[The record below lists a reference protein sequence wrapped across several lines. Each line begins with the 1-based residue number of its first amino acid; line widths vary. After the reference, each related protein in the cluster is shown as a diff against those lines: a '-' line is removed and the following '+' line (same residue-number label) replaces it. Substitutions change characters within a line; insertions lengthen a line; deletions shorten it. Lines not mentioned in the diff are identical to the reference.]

1 MSELEKVMEDKL
13 IRQLTTGDS
22 QWTYRSDIKTE
33 DDLWNNLRKR
43 LNFANRSKLGEQL
56 ITDAEMAQI
65 KEFIRRTGTSA
76 YNAGLWLS
84 GEHGVAQIPLQRE
97 DARLGTISLAALDSS
112 NVAGGTSCYEV
123 INQYQS
129 SKDDGLMSRDRRFDV
144 TLLINGLPLIHIELK
159 SRNHPF
165 MDAFRQIQKYQA
177 EGKFTGIFGLIQ
189 MFVVSNGTNTY
200 YIASST
206 PGQLNEK
213 FLTRWVDQDNNPVDD
228 YIGFAKE
235 ALHVPEAH
243 KMLCRYSVLD
253 SDSKRVILLR
263 PYQIHAIE
271 AVEKA
276 TREHRS
282 GFIWHTTGSGKT
294 LTSFNVTSNLLDIP
308 SVDKTV
314 FLIDRHDLD
323 QQTSLSFMSY
333 ARNSD
338 LQIDS
343 TSNTGDLER
352 KLLNKD
358 RQAIVTTIQKFQHL
372 LHRYSKEVREEHVS
386 DLLKEL
392 AETKAKLNNASAR
405 SDADPPQIS
414 SLEEKAESILARI
427 ENEKSAIWKLSHD
440 RGDDLE
446 YSDHD
451 RKSSEYMLRQCKA
464 LKAKNI
470 CFVVDECH
478 RTVTPETKRDIE
490 RFFDRPDH
498 KSLWY
503 GFTGTPIIDE
513 NARATKGNLP
523 KTTAQLFGNGDPKR
537 DGEPLHRYTLLE
549 AIKDKAVLG
558 FHTIYQG
565 ERRSEFL
572 KVARKL
578 AAGSDGAL
586 DTDVD
591 ALDDEQ
597 LEAYVIKNF
606 PIKEKS
612 HRDFYDTDE
621 HRTKVIEYIVNE
633 NASRFRLSRGS
644 GNTYEAMLTCAN
656 IAEAQ
661 RYYELFM
668 KFKAQGRVDERIR
681 SMVPDFPKVA
691 ITYSVGENADGA
703 MANQE
708 KMKQSLA
715 DYNAMFGTKFTLEGG
730 LAAYNTDL
738 NARLA
743 RKQGRYKQREQQLD
757 LVIVVDR
764 LLTGFDAPCLAILF
778 IDRKPMNE
786 QGLIQA
792 FSRTNRLFDKE
803 KRYGEIVAMRVPATF
818 EHSVRDALSLFSHGG
833 TSDVSAPSYKEIK
846 KELLKAARALKD
858 CIKANDSDL
867 GGETASLQKFAKAFQ
882 EYDRLMDEIHVY
894 DEWADE
900 DQEKVTLLSQEDRED
915 AIGRY
920 QNVIEELKRRRSD
933 PDEKDEPLS
942 IDVEYELETFK
953 EVTIDYKYLVSLLQ
967 EYFSDEEGQDR
978 SRDPEDLDKR
988 IDKCLREFAAKHPR
1002 VSEIAR
1008 QLLDDVKNDPE
1019 KFRGKNAASE
1029 MELRINLIIEEKL
1042 NSIASEL
1049 CVDHD
1054 ELLYTV
1060 MHWKEGDRIEIE
1072 GDYERYKA
1080 QGGTLSKLKYKRMLR
1095 ERIEKVARE
1104 DVAQLMV
1111 AN

>member
-13 IRQLTTGDS
+13 IRQLTTDDS
-22 QWTYRSDIKTE
+22 QWTYRPDIRTE
-33 DDLWNNLRKR
+33 EDLWNNLRKR

-84 GEHGVAQIPLQRE
+84 GEHGVAQIPLQRQ

-129 SKDDGLMSRDRRFDV
+129 SKDDGIMSRDRRFDV

-177 EGKFTGIFGLIQ
+177 EGKFTGIFGLVQ

-206 PGQLNEK
+206 PDQLNEK

-243 KMLCRYSVLD
+243 KMVCRYSVLD
-253 SDSKRVILLR
+253 SDSRRVILLR
-263 PYQIHAIE
+263 PYQIHAIK
-271 AVEKA
+271 AVEQA
-276 TREHRS
+276 TKEHRS

-308 SVDKTV
+308 SVDKAV

-323 QQTSLSFMSY
+323 QQTSMSFLSY
-333 ARNSD
+333 AQNSD

-343 TSNTGDLER
+343 TSNTSDLER
-352 KLLNKD
+352 KLTSPD

-372 LHRYSKEVREEHVS
+372 LHRYSKEVRKEHAQG
-386 DLLKEL
+386 L
-392 AETKAKLNNASAR
+392 AEELSQVRARLKNESAKGKP
-405 SDADPPQIS
+405 DPELVS
-414 SLEEKAESILARI
+414 SLEGKAAGIVTRL
-427 ENEKSAIWKLSHD
+427 ENEQAAIDKLERDH
-440 RGDDLE
+440 GDDLQ

-451 RKSSEYMLRQCKA
+451 RKSSERMRAQCKK
-464 LKAKNI
+464 LKSKNI

-503 GFTGTPIIDE
+503 GFTGTPIFDE
-513 NARATKGNLP
+513 NARAAKGNLP
-523 KTTAQLFGNGDPKR
+523 TTTAQLFGNGDPKR
-537 DGEPLHRYTLLE
+537 DSEPLHRYTLVE
-549 AIKDKAVLG
+549 AIKDKAVLA
-558 FHTIYQG
+558 FQTSFRG
-565 ERRSEFL
+565 ERRGEFL

-578 AAGSDGAL
+578 AAAEDGAL
-586 DTDVD
+586 ETDVD
-591 ALDDEQ
+591 GFDDEQ
-597 LEAYVIKNF
+597 LEDYVVKNF
-606 PIKEKS
+606 PLKEKS
-612 HRDFYDTDE
+612 RRDFYDSDE
-621 HRTKVIEYIVNE
+621 HRNKVIEYIVNG
-633 NASRFRLSRGS
+633 NASRFRLSRGP
-644 GNTYEAMLTCAN
+644 GRTYEAMLTCAN

-668 KFKAQGRVDERIR
+668 EFKAKGRVDEKIR
-681 SMVPDFPKVA
+681 SMVSDFPKVA

-708 KMKQSLA
+708 KMRKSLS
-715 DYNAMFGTKFTLEGG
+715 DYNAMFGTSFTLEGG
-730 LAAYNTDL
+730 LAAYNADL

-743 RKQGRYKQREQQLD
+743 RKQGRYQQRAEQLD

-764 LLTGFDAPCLAILF
+764 LLTGFDAPCLDILF

-792 FSRTNRLFDKE
+792 FSRTNRLYDKE
-803 KRYGEIVAMRVPATF
+803 KRYGEIVTMRTPAIF
-818 EHSVRDALSLFSHGG
+818 DHKVRDALSLFSHGG
-833 TSDVSAPSYKEIK
+833 TSVVSAPDYKEARK
-846 KELLKAARALKD
+846 KMRKAARDLSD
-858 CIKANDSDL
+858 CIKAGDGDL
-867 GGETASLQKFAKAFQ
+867 DGDTASLQKFAKAFQ
-882 EYDRLMDEIHVY
+882 EYDRLLGEIRVY

-900 DQEKVTLLSQEDRED
+900 DQAKVLILSQKERED

-920 QNVIEELKRRRSD
+920 QNVIEELKRRRSSD
-933 PDEKDEPLS
+933 DEDKEPIS
-942 IDVEYELETFK
+942 IDVEYELETYK
-953 EVTIDYKYLVSLLQ
+953 DVTIDYKYLISLLQ
-967 EYFSDEEGQDR
+967 ECFPDEKGEERRRGA
-978 SRDPEDLDKR
+978 EDLKER
-988 IDKCLREFAAKHPR
+988 MDKCLRDFEARNPG
-1002 VSEIAR
+1002 VGGIAR
-1008 QLLDDVKNDPE
+1008 QVLDDVRSDPDR
-1019 KFRGKNAASE
+1019 FRGKSAAAE
-1029 MELRINLIIEEKL
+1029 MESRISKAIESKL
-1042 NSIASEL
+1042 APIESEL

-1054 ELLYTV
+1054 DLLYTV
-1060 MHWKEGDRIEIE
+1060 LHWKDGDRVE

-1080 QGGTLSKLKYKRMLR
+1080 QGGELSKLRYRRVLR
-1095 ERIEKVARE
+1095 ERIEKVARQ
-1104 DVAQLMV
+1104 DVAPLLSV
-1111 AN
+1111 S